1 MLCRKLALIG
11 VGLLGGSLG
20 LAARQRRLAGEVA
33 GFVRREASRAEC
45 LKAGAVDVATL
56 DLAVA
61 ARDADLVVL
70 CTPIGQ
76 MRELAARLA
85 PLLSRGAVVTDVGS
99 VKAGVVAEVEPLLGA
114 AGAFFVG
121 SHPMAGAEK
130 MGVAHAR
137 PDLFDGAVCVVTPS
151 ATIPREAV
159 SRVEALWQGVGAR
172 VLHLAP
178 GQHDDLVARSSHLPQ
193 VLATALANYV
203 LDEALPPEQAQLC
216 AGGFRDGTRIA
227 SGSPEMWRDILLANR
242 VPIAAALREFLGK
255 LEGIR
260 TAIEQGDA
268 PAISRW
274 LADGKRRRDGW
285 LNQRKNNP
293 SE

>member
-33 GFVRREASRAEC
+33 GFVRREASPAEC

-85 PLLSRGAVVTDVGS
+85 PLLPRGAIVTDVGS
-99 VKAGVVAEVEPLLGA
+99 VKAGVVAELEPLLGA
-114 AGAFFVG
+114 AGASFVG

-151 ATIPREAV
+151 ATTPREAV
-159 SRVEALWQGVGAR
+159 SKVEALWQGVGAR
-172 VLHLAP
+172 VMHLAP
-178 GQHDDLVARSSHLPQ
+178 GRHDELVARSSHLPQ
-193 VLATALANYV
+193 VLATTLANYV

-216 AGGFRDGTRIA
+216 AGGFRDSTRIA

-242 VPIAAALREFLGK
+242 TSIATALREFSGR
-255 LEGIR
+255 LEAMR
-260 TAIEQGDA
+260 TAIEAGDA
-268 PAISRW
+268 DAIATW
-274 LADGKRRRDGW
+274 LESGKRRRDGW

-293 SE
+293 AE